1 MPVTRKTLSVVTG
14 TYNKDGQE
22 KNNYMTVGN
31 LIKTDTSEFIELNP
45 YVNFTAL
52 PRKEGRLLI
61 SIFEEKTSQAAA
73 PTPAKSSGVTEDIP
87 F

>member
-14 TYNKDGQE
+14 TYTKDGQE

-31 LIKTDTSEFIELNP
+31 LIKTDNSEFIELNP

-52 PRKEGRLLI
+52 PRKDGRLLV
-61 SIFEEKTSQAAA
+61 SIFEEKSTQAAA
-73 PTPAKSSGVTEDIP
+73 PKPAQNDSTEESIP